1 MKILCTI
8 CSRGESKG
16 IKNKNINKI
25 NGRKLIFYT
34 MDFTKKSK
42 LFVDIVVS
50 LDSKKILNIAKKYST
65 NISPKIMAIKNCLE

>member
-16 IKNKNINKI
+16 IKNINKI

-34 MDFTKKSK
+34 MDVTKKLK

-65 NISPKIMAIKNCLE
+65 NISPKIMPIKNCLE